1 MAYGF
6 CLWPILLQNVFRDQ
20 NPQGTTR
27 LYSTIERSQRSIDL
41 RRLNLT
47 LFVNGDLISPQIE
60 RLLGEVYEAGCPSRL
75 RQAA

>member
-1 MAYGF
+1 VTKIRNIDSRIGAT
-6 CLWPILLQNVFRDQ
+6 LI
-20 NPQGTTR
+20 QGTTR
-27 LYSTIERSQRSIDL
+27 LDSTIERSQRSIDL